1 MCQQCITEA
10 VEYGEIVPGFYL
22 YKSKV
27 GSSKWPA
34 GEYAIVQFND
44 PTFYLRGIG
53 VPLLDPCFGKEDDE
67 VEILLCDPAILDSFN
82 KFCAQAELIAENF
95 LCRPNTGFALVTAAL
110 KAGYDPEEDGLIEFW
125 LLHKIACLVEKK
137 AKDNE

>member
-34 GEYAIVQFND
+34 GEYAIVQYND
-44 PTFYLRGIG
+44 PTFYLKGIG
-53 VPLLDPCFGKEDDE
+53 VPLLDPCFGKRDDE
-67 VEILLCDPAILDSFN
+67 VDALLGDPAVLDSWN
-82 KFCAQAELIAENF
+82 KFCTQAELMAEN
-95 LCRPNTGFALVTAAL
+95 LLSRPNTGFALIDAAI
-110 KAGYDPEEDGLIEFW
+110 KAGYVPEEGLIEFW

-137 AKDNE
+137 K